1 MSFVS
6 YLDTLYIEYNEN
18 IRYLL
23 NQEKHMK
30 KLITLTL
37 TTLFAFNAFAE
48 APNSFKMAVIQ
59 GSDGASD
66 IREGNY
72 EKGIQS
78 IVTRDEGF
86 EADDQLAMQMNLCVA
101 YTNSSQFELA
111 NQSCDQAI
119 ALSKAF
125 VETNDQALRFVSLAL
140 NNRAILKTKTQD
152 FEGALQDL
160 MQATEINNT
169 SIIKG
174 NLLTLIQKQADNI
187 QFKSMQVTQ
196 A

>member
-1 MSFVS
+1 
-6 YLDTLYIEYNEN
+6 
-18 IRYLL
+18 
-23 NQEKHMK
+23 MK

-37 TTLFAFNAFAE
+37 TTLLAFNAFSE
-48 APNSFKMAVIQ
+48 SPSSFKMAVVQ

-78 IVTRDEGF
+78 IVTRADEF
-86 EADDQLAMQMNLCVA
+86 EADEQLAMQMNLCVA
-101 YTNSSQFELA
+101 YANSSQFELA

-125 VETNDQALRFVSLAL
+125 VETSDEAIRFVSLAL
-140 NNRAILKTKTQD
+140 NNRAILKTKMLD

-187 QFKSMQVTQ
+187 RFKSIQITQ

>member
-1 MSFVS
+1 
-6 YLDTLYIEYNEN
+6 
-18 IRYLL
+18 
-23 NQEKHMK
+23 MK
-30 KLITLTL
+30 KLLTLTL
-37 TTLFAFNAFAE
+37 TTLFAFNALAE
-48 APNSFKMAVIQ
+48 SSTSFKMAVVQ

-66 IREGNY
+66 IRDGYY

-78 IVTRDEGF
+78 IVARAHEFQADE
-86 EADDQLAMQMNLCVA
+86 QVSMQMNLCVA

-111 NQSCDQAI
+111 TKACDEAI
-119 ALSKAF
+119 ALSKSF
-125 VETNDQALRFVSLAL
+125 IETDSSAIRLVSLAL
-140 NNRAILKTKTQD
+140 NNRAIFKTKIQD
-152 FEGALQDL
+152 FDGALQDL
-160 MQATEINNT
+160 MQADQMNST